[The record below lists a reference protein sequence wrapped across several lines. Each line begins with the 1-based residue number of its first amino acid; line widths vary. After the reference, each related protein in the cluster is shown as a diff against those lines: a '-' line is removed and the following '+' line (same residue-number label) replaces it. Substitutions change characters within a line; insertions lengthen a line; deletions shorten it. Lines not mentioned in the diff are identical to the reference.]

1 MNWKKIVKRTLVF
14 AGSIFLLFLIAGFI
28 IIRFYEDEVV
38 GYALKRI
45 DAQLKTKAQYE
56 TVDLTLWE
64 SFPDASLRF
73 TNVYLEET
81 FVEKDTLFF
90 TEKLYL
96 SFNLFDLFRGQYAV
110 SEIETVNS
118 KLFLKLDEKGND
130 NWHIWNDDEAG
141 DSSKFSFALQNLFL
155 QNADVVYEDR
165 RTKFFL
171 DITSQSSQAK
181 GDFTENEF
189 ELTLDFVG
197 KIHSLLSGETEYAAE
212 RSLEAKTKIAANTAT
227 QHFSFSKCNLS
238 LDGLDFALSGDIDAG
253 EIQQVNILVK
263 GEQLELDEVLAHLP
277 EASRKR
283 LNAYEPAGLI
293 SADISIYGET
303 GKDKS
308 PEIVASFE
316 LRDGT
321 LKQTENGVALKNL
334 NCKGNYTALKKS
346 EDKLVLHNCQGNLE
360 GGAFE
365 VSGWVEN
372 FADPK
377 AQLALKASMDLSD
390 LKNFFAW
397 DTLEVCEGRITAD
410 ATLFGKIITKED
422 STLDLTALTT
432 TGNARLENARLKLK
446 QSSREFSQ
454 VNGTFLL
461 NNADASVQELTGVV
475 NGNDF
480 TVNGTLKNMLSYLQS
495 KNEVMTVDASFTSQH
510 IDFSNLVEN
519 DATRK
524 QDDYKLIFPA
534 RIDFS
539 LNANVEKFTFGKF
552 EATDVKGIA
561 RLNDLRLSID
571 PVSFKTADGS
581 LTSQII
587 LDQVSDDQFFLK
599 SFSNLSGI
607 NITKLFAEFDN
618 FGQQTITE
626 KNLRG
631 KATATVQFN
640 TPVSTSLRI
649 VTDKIESLIDIKIEN
664 GQLINVKALQDIAE
678 YIRKN
683 KLVAPFVNEEKFAE
697 KMSDIKFSTFENVI
711 EIKNRNIT
719 FPMMDVRT
727 TAMDISARGTH
738 SFDNRINYTVGFN
751 LRDILVRKEKEFA
764 EADDGLGRQMFIYMR
779 GTTEQ
784 PEFGLDKQASKENR
798 QQEMEVEKQNVKA
811 LLKEEFGLFKK
822 NQTVGSYKEETIT
835 PGTTST
841 ITWEEMDVKN
851 TPVEEPKKETP
862 VSTEKPPLQE
872 EKKKKKLP
880 KWLEEKEENEKPD
893 GE

>member
-1 MNWKKIVKRTLVF
+1 
-14 AGSIFLLFLIAGFI
+14 
-28 IIRFYEDEVV
+28 
-38 GYALKRI
+38 
-45 DAQLKTKAQYE
+45 
-56 TVDLTLWE
+56 
-64 SFPDASLRF
+64 
-73 TNVYLEET
+73 
-81 FVEKDTLFF
+81 
-90 TEKLYL
+90 
-96 SFNLFDLFRGQYAV
+96 
-110 SEIETVNS
+110 
-118 KLFLKLDEKGND
+118 
-130 NWHIWNDDEAG
+130 
-141 DSSKFSFALQNLFL
+141 
-155 QNADVVYEDR
+155 
-165 RTKFFL
+165 
-171 DITSQSSQAK
+171 
-181 GDFTENEF
+181 
-189 ELTLDFVG
+189 
-197 KIHSLLSGETEYAAE
+197 
-212 RSLEAKTKIAANTAT
+212 
-227 QHFSFSKCNLS
+227 
-238 LDGLDFALSGDIDAG
+238 
-253 EIQQVNILVK
+253 
-263 GEQLELDEVLAHLP
+263 
-277 EASRKR
+277 
-283 LNAYEPAGLI
+283 
-293 SADISIYGET
+293 
-303 GKDKS
+303 
-308 PEIVASFE
+308 
-316 LRDGT
+316 
-321 LKQTENGVALKNL
+321 
-334 NCKGNYTALKKS
+334 
-346 EDKLVLHNCQGNLE
+346 
-360 GGAFE
+360 
-365 VSGWVEN
+365 
-372 FADPK
+372 
-377 AQLALKASMDLSD
+377 
-390 LKNFFAW
+390 
-397 DTLEVCEGRITAD
+397 
-410 ATLFGKIITKED
+410 
-422 STLDLTALTT
+422 
-432 TGNARLENARLKLK
+432 
-446 QSSREFSQ
+446 
-454 VNGTFLL
+454 
-461 NNADASVQELTGVV
+461 VQELTGVV